1 MTSIISPW
9 AYASQLA
16 TQAQDRLTQAATIV
30 RGQGPR
36 PFEPTPDLNV
46 GIPEHNGPD
55 TPDNPWY
62 IAPKPIA
69 PPQLPNSAALRLA
82 GGAVTAID
90 QALGLG
96 AQLSNGVTLAF
107 TRAKDEALAGVRMLE
122 TDPQLPIAPG
132 SSALQFDAASMWLG
146 LAKNLLTLDHGQP
159 MPPVRPPVV
168 HPPVT
173 IQPVPGP
180 GEPGSPITIKPIT
193 EEPIT
198 IQLPSPDSEIQ

>member
-9 AYASQLA
+9 AYATQLA

-30 RGQGPR
+30 RSNVGPR
-36 PFEPTPDLNV
+36 PFEPTPDLQI
-46 GIPEHNGPD
+46 GIPEQNGPD
-55 TPDNPWY
+55 SPDNPWF

-69 PPQLPNSAALRLA
+69 PPVPNSAALRLA

-96 AQLSNGVTLAF
+96 ASLSSGVTTAF
-107 TRAKDEALAGVRMLE
+107 TRAKEEALSGVRMLE
-122 TDPQLPIAPG
+122 AGPQLPIAPG
-132 SSALQFDAASMWLG
+132 ASAQQFDAASMWLG

-159 MPPVRPPVV
+159 MPPVRPPVK
-168 HPPVT
+168 PV
-173 IQPVPGP
+173 
-180 GEPGSPITIKPIT
+180 
-193 EEPIT
+193 EPIT